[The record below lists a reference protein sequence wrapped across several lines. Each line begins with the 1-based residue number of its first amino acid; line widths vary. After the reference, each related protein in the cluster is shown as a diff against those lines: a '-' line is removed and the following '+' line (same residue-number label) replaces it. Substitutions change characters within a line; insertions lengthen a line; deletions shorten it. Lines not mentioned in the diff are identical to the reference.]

1 MAFNVSTLDNFNNE
15 TAGALFVKSI
25 MEGST
30 IEYATVKEGIKY
42 KEPINLFEVDL
53 QIVDGRGCVTA
64 LAGTASLS
72 QRDIEVCQRSSMDG
86 ICLRDL
92 DTKYLGVM
100 QPAGSYNE
108 SFTLVQEY
116 TDQIVRGF
124 QKSND
129 QFIWGATTGAG
140 DCVNGLKTIISGSTS
155 GVVVPN
161 SITGSAPTSTDI
173 GDVVDTML
181 ENLSADVQDREDLT
195 VFMSIT
201 NFRKYIVWLRNENN
215 YHYDPAAVE
224 NRTNFMAMRHPFTP
238 NVTIVGTIGLQG
250 SNRLVM
256 GPAKHIVVGTDLLSD
271 VSNFELWYDI
281 NSDQLKHRVV
291 SKLGVNIA
299 YPEFWVSNDQ
309 A

>member
-1 MAFNVSTLDNFNNE
+1 MAFDVSTLDAFNNE
-15 TAGALFVKSI
+15 TAGELFVKAI

-30 IEYATVKEGIKY
+30 IEYVTVKEGIKY

-53 QIVDGRGCVTA
+53 DIVDGRGCVTST
-64 LAGTASLS
+64 AGTASMT
-72 QRDIEVCQRSSMDG
+72 QRDIEVCQRSSHDG
-86 ICLRDL
+86 LCLRDL

-100 QPAGSYNE
+100 QPGGSYNE

-116 TDQIVRGF
+116 SDQIVKGF
-124 QKSND
+124 QKAND

-155 GVVVPN
+155 GVVVPA
-161 SITGSAPTSTDI
+161 SITGSAPSSTNI
-173 GDVVDTML
+173 GDQIDVML

-195 VFMSIT
+195 VFLSIS
-201 NFRKYIVWLRNENN
+201 NFRKYITWLRNENN
-215 YHYDPAAVE
+215 YHFDLGAVE
-224 NRTNFMAMRHPFTP
+224 NRTNLMAMRRPFTP

-250 SNRLVM
+250 SNRMVM

-271 VSNFELWYDI
+271 VSNFQLWYDI
-281 NSDQLKHRVV
+281 NDDKLKHRVV
-291 SKLGVNIA
+291 TKLGQNIA
-299 YPEFWVSNDQ
+299 FPEFWVSNDQ

>member
-1 MAFNVSTLDNFNNE
+1 MAFDVSTLANFNNE
-15 TAGALFVKSI
+15 TAGELFVKAI

-30 IEYATVKEGIKY
+30 IEYVTVKEGIKY

-53 QIVDGRGCVTA
+53 DIVDGRGCVTST
-64 LAGTASLS
+64 AGTASFA
-72 QRDIEVCQRSSMDG
+72 QRDIEVCQRSSHDG
-86 ICLRDL
+86 LCLRDL

-100 QPAGSYNE
+100 QPGGSYNE

-116 TDQIVRGF
+116 SDQIVKGF
-124 QKSND
+124 QKAND

-161 SITGSAPTSTDI
+161 SITGSAPTSTNI
-173 GDVVDTML
+173 GDNVDVML

-201 NFRKYIVWLRNENN
+201 NFRKYITWLRNENN

-224 NRTNFMAMRHPFTP
+224 NRSNFMAMRHPFTP

-250 SNRLVM
+250 SNRMVL

-271 VSNFELWYDI
+271 VSNFQLWYDI
-281 NSDQLKHRVV
+281 NDDKLKHRVV
-291 SKLGVNIA
+291 TKMGMNIA

>member
-1 MAFNVSTLDNFNNE
+1 MAFDVSTLAAFNNE
-15 TAGALFVKSI
+15 TAGELFVKAI

-53 QIVDGRGCVTA
+53 NIVDGRGCVTA
-64 LAGTASLS
+64 MAGTASFA
-72 QRDIEVCQRSSMDG
+72 QRDIEVCQRSSHDG
-86 ICLRDL
+86 LCLRDL

-116 TDQIVRGF
+116 ADQIVKGF

-129 QFIWGATTGAG
+129 QFIWGATTAAG
-140 DCVNGLKTIISGSTS
+140 DCVDGLKTIISGSTT
-155 GVVVPN
+155 GVVV
-161 SITGSAPTSTDI
+161 TGSTAPTSANI
-173 GDVVDTML
+173 GDLVDQML
-181 ENLSADVQDREDLT
+181 FALSADVQDREDLT
-195 VFMSIT
+195 VFCSIT
-201 NFRKYIVWLRNENN
+201 NFRKYVAWLRTQNN
-215 YHYDPAAVE
+215 YHFDPASVE
-224 NRTNFMAMRHPFTP
+224 NRVNFMAMRHPFTP

-250 SNRLVM
+250 SNRMVM

-271 VSNFELWYDI
+271 VSNFQLWYDI
-281 NSDQLKHRVV
+281 NDDKLKHRVV

-299 YPEFWVSNDQ
+299 YPEFWVSNDL

>member
-1 MAFNVSTLDNFNNE
+1 MAFDVSTLANFNNE
-15 TAGALFVKSI
+15 TAGELFVKAI

-30 IEYATVKEGIKY
+30 IEYVTVKEGIKY

-53 QIVDGRGCVTA
+53 DIVDGRGCVTST
-64 LAGTASLS
+64 AGTASFA
-72 QRDIEVCQRSSMDG
+72 QRDIEVCQRSSHDG
-86 ICLRDL
+86 LCLRDL

-100 QPAGSYNE
+100 QPGGSYNE

-116 TDQIVRGF
+116 SDQIVKGF
-124 QKSND
+124 QKAND

-155 GVVVPN
+155 GVVVPV
-161 SITGSAPTSTDI
+161 SITGSAPTSTNI
-173 GDVVDTML
+173 GDNVDVML

-201 NFRKYIVWLRNENN
+201 NFRKYITWLRNENN

-224 NRTNFMAMRHPFTP
+224 NRSNFMAMRHPFTP

-250 SNRLVM
+250 SNRMVL

-271 VSNFELWYDI
+271 VSNFQLWYDI
-281 NSDQLKHRVV
+281 NDDKLKHRVV
-291 SKLGVNIA
+291 TKMGMNIA

>member
-1 MAFNVSTLDNFNNE
+1 MAFDVSTLANFNNE
-15 TAGALFVKSI
+15 TAGELFVKAI

-30 IEYATVKEGIKY
+30 IEYVTVKEGIKY

-53 QIVDGRGCVTA
+53 DIVDGRGCVTS
-64 LAGTASLS
+64 LAGTASYA
-72 QRDIEVCQRSSMDG
+72 QRDIEVCQRSSHDG
-86 ICLRDL
+86 LCLRDL

-100 QPAGSYNE
+100 QPGGSYNE

-116 TDQIVRGF
+116 SDQIVKGF
-124 QKSND
+124 QKAND

-155 GVVVPN
+155 GVVVPV
-161 SITGSAPTSTDI
+161 SITGSVPSSTNI
-173 GDVVDTML
+173 GDQIDVML

-201 NFRKYIVWLRNENN
+201 NFRKYITWLRNENN

-224 NRTNFMAMRHPFTP
+224 NRSNFMAMRHPFTP

-271 VSNFELWYDI
+271 VSNFQLWYDI
-281 NSDQLKHRVV
+281 NDDKLKHRVV
-291 SKLGVNIA
+291 TKMGMNIA

>member
-129 QFIWGATTGAG
+129 QFIWGATTAAG
-140 DCVNGLKTIISGSTS
+140 DCVDGLKTIISGSTT
-155 GVVVPN
+155 GVVV
-161 SITGSAPTSTDI
+161 TGSTVPTSANI
-173 GDVVDTML
+173 GDMVDQQL
-181 ENLSADVQDREDLT
+181 FALNADVQDREDLT

-250 SNRLVM
+250 SNRIVM

-299 YPEFWVSNDQ
+299 YPIYWVSNDL

>member
-1 MAFNVSTLDNFNNE
+1 MAFDVSALSPFNNE
-15 TAGALFVKSI
+15 TAGEMFVKAI

-53 QIVDGRGCVTA
+53 DIVDGRGCVTA
-64 LAGTASLS
+64 LAGTSS
-72 QRDIEVCQRSSMDG
+72 FTQRDIEVCQRSSHDG
-86 ICLRDL
+86 LCLRDL

-100 QPAGSYNE
+100 QPEGSYNE

-116 TDQIVRGF
+116 SEQIVKGF
-124 QKSND
+124 QKAND

-140 DCVNGLKTIISGSTS
+140 DCVDGLKTIISGSTA

-161 SITGSAPTSTDI
+161 SITGSAPTSTTI
-173 GDVVDTML
+173 GDNVDVMI
-181 ENLSADVQDREDLT
+181 ENLAADVQDREDLT

-201 NFRKYIVWLRNENN
+201 NFRKYITWLRNENN
-215 YHYDPAAVE
+215 YHYNPADVE
-224 NRTNFMAMRHPFTP
+224 NRVNFMAMKHPFTP

-250 SNRLVM
+250 SNRMVL

-271 VSNFELWYDI
+271 VSNFQLWYDI
-281 NSDQLKHRVV
+281 NDDKLKHRVV
-291 SKLGVNIA
+291 TKLGMNIA